1 MIAKLLLGF
10 GGDRSCNWPSDVD
23 RKNVE
28 YLVEETNNF
37 ATQQDLKH
45 LEQRL
50 ADKIQISI
58 LKLNL
63 GLAIVLIG
71 FMFAMFKLFS
81 PN

>member
-1 MIAKLLLGF
+1 MITKLLLGF
-10 GGDRSCNWPSDVD
+10 GRSHPYNWPSDVD

-28 YLVEETNNF
+28 YLVEKTNNF